1 MALYQQ
7 YLDFKYQICNFAE
20 NIYGMARFNELS
32 APQIIKELGSRFKSY
47 RLEMD
52 LTQKELSN
60 KTGVSVQTIRRF
72 ESGTATSLNFDNFIE
87 LLRAAGLIN
96 NLDET
101 LPEIPVSAA
110 IMAALDSKKKQRVR
124 HH

>member
-1 MALYQQ
+1 
-7 YLDFKYQICNFAE
+7 
-20 NIYGMARFNELS
+20 
-32 APQIIKELGSRFKSY
+32 
-47 RLEMD
+47 MD